1 MLAFEFELVILG
13 RTSNLTNA
21 LKKNFF
27 QVLQKLQTLFIRTNE
42 HAFLFNNLYWIW
54 IILHLLI

>member
-42 HAFLFNNLYWIW
+42 HAFLFNNLCWI
-54 IILHLLI
+54 